1 MKKTDLSLFIC
12 ALAAAVLLCG
22 CKFNL
27 SNSKYLDRPDVLV
40 RDGYFEIIAP
50 YISTNTESITIYRQ
64 NVHDTKNVE
73 IERVAIV
80 FPKGIEDT
88 ADQTMHY
95 DDERVLVSQ
104 EYRYYLRFTDKNGV
118 RNRTEWSEKMSLTT
132 GGASNQD
139 QLAYTVPAD
148 AKYKYN
154 PETMVLSLPTGV
166 DFSAPGSTVIKDIAE
181 YKPAL
186 VLQAGEKIQA
196 FELLGG
202 ETKQVNLKTLLPEDY
217 LYTDVT
223 LLGIVGQKTEYN
235 SKNTEALKMI
245 SWTNLTP
252 IKVVNAAGNTLD
264 TFRLEPEYGEAG
276 FDYSTTS
283 DNETK

>member
-12 ALAAAVLLCG
+12 TLCAAIFISG

-27 SNSKYLDRPDVLV
+27 SGSKYLDRPDVV
-40 RDGYFEIIAP
+40 EHTGYFEIIAP
-50 YISTNTESITIYRQ
+50 YISSNTESITIYRQ
-64 NVHDTKNVE
+64 NVHDRTDTPV
-73 IERVAIV
+73 ERVAIV

-88 ADQTMHY
+88 SDQTLHY
-95 DDERVLVSQ
+95 DDERVIVAQ
-104 EYRYYLRFTDKNGV
+104 EYRYYLRFTDKNGI
-118 RNRTEWSEKMSLTT
+118 RNRTEWSEKKTLQT
-132 GGASNQD
+132 GAPSAD
-139 QLAYTVPAD
+139 KLAYKVNASYT
-148 AKYKYN
+148 YT
-154 PETMVLSLPTGV
+154 PETMVLSLPSGT
-166 DFSAPGSTVIKDIAE
+166 DFTAPDNSVIKDISE

-186 VLQAGEKIQA
+186 VLQTGDTIQA
-196 FELLGG
+196 FEVAGG
-202 ETKQVNLKTLLPEDY
+202 DTTIVHLKALLPENY

-235 SKNTEALKMI
+235 SKNPEVLKCV

-252 IKVVNAAGNTLD
+252 IKVLNKAGNELE

-283 DNETK
+283 DNE

>member
-12 ALAAAVLLCG
+12 ALVTVFLLCG

-50 YISTNTESITIYRQ
+50 YISTNTESIIIYRQ
-64 NVHDTKNVE
+64 NIHDGTNSE
-73 IERVAIV
+73 IERVAVV
-80 FPKGIEDT
+80 FPKGIEDS

-118 RNRTEWSEKMSLTT
+118 RNRTEWSDKKVITS
-132 GGASNQD
+132 GGASNKN
-139 QLAYTVPAD
+139 QLAYTVPSNAN
-148 AKYKYN
+148 YTYN
-154 PETMVLSLPTGV
+154 PETMVLNLPSGV
-166 DFSAPGSTVIKDIAE
+166 DFSAPDSSVIKDIAE

-196 FELLGG
+196 FELLDG

-217 LYTDVT
+217 LYTDVK

-235 SKNTEALKMI
+235 SKNTEVLRLI
-245 SWTNLTP
+245 SWTNLSSV
-252 IKVVNAAGNTLD
+252 KVVNAAGNTLD
-264 TFRLEPEYGEAG
+264 TFRLAPEYGKAG

-283 DNETK
+283 DNETN

>member
-1 MKKTDLSLFIC
+1 MKKTVLSLFVC
-12 ALAAAVLLCG
+12 TFVAAVLLCG

-40 RDGYFEIIAP
+40 RNGYFEIIAP

-64 NVHDTKNVE
+64 NVHDRTDSA
-73 IERVAIV
+73 IERVAVV
-80 FPKGIEDT
+80 FPKGLDDT
-88 ADQTMHY
+88 SDQTMHY
-95 DDERVLVSQ
+95 DDERVLAAQ

-118 RNRTEWSEKMSLTT
+118 KNRTEWSDKKILQS
-132 GGASNQD
+132 GGASNANK
-139 QLAYTVPAD
+139 LAYTVNAS
-148 AKYKYN
+148 YTYT
-154 PETMVLSLPTGV
+154 PETMVLSLPAGT
-166 DFSAPGSTVIKDIAE
+166 DFTPPDDSVIKDIDD

-186 VLQAGEKIQA
+186 VLQAGDIIQV
-196 FELLGG
+196 FELQGG
-202 ETKQVNLKTLLPEDY
+202 ITTSVNLKILLPEDY

-235 SKNTEALKMI
+235 DKNPEVLKRI

-252 IKVVNAAGNTLD
+252 IKVKNQAGNELE

-283 DNETK
+283 DNEKE